1 MQTNEI
7 VGQAKPVVR
16 LPEMD
21 EATIARRPTLET
33 PAKRPEAAPRPVV
46 GSNRNPRRFGAGF

>member
-7 VGQAKPVVR
+7 VGQVRQLAR

-21 EATIARRPTLET
+21 GAPIPKRPMLDAR
-33 PAKRPEAAPRPVV
+33 AKRSEAAPRAVTE
-46 GSNRNPRRFGAGF
+46 SNRNARRFGAGF